1 MTLYPHKR
9 GIQMS
14 ATRSKQETD
23 KKQTRNRQET
33 DKKQT
38 IGDTSCPYLN
48 PSMDDVA
55 AGDRPPHGYEGA
67 KDCV

>member
-1 MTLYPHKR
+1 MGHLNNDDIVPT
-9 GIQMS
+9 
-14 ATRSKQETD
+14 QERYTD
-23 KKQTRNRQET
+23 VGHKKQTRNRQET